1 MTKSDIVNSV
11 SEATGLTKVETEAV
25 LEGVIQSIVSS
36 LKKGERIDIRG
47 FGSFI
52 VKKRKAREARNPAT
66 NETVSLQERFV
77 PTFKVSKLLKKE
89 VNQSLLRGF

>member
-25 LEGVIQSIVSS
+25 LEGVLQSIASS